1 MAKRVDMSN
10 FDEFGDETIEQYLNK
25 QGCTLGDK
33 ADTLQKIMEYTAFLY
48 IQGILTE
55 TERSNA
61 SKRFMK
67 MFKENLYEME

>member
-1 MAKRVDMSN
+1 MPKIVDMSG
-10 FDEFGDETIEQYLNK
+10 FDEFSEETLEQYLNK

-48 IQGILTE
+48 VQGILTE
-55 TERSNA
+55 RERDNA

-67 MFKENLYEME
+67 MFKENLYELD